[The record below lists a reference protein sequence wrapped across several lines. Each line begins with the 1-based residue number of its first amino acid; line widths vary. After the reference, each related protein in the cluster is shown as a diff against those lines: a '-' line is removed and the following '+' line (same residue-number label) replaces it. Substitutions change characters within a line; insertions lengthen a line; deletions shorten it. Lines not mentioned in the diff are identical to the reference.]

1 MVIDLTGS
9 GEPQFL
15 VKGKG
20 RGVLG
25 IHFKLDCICILEEAI
40 ECKAE
45 HPPSHTLVPAF
56 MDDPYPVN
64 HPHLLFPGRIKNPNR
79 FVLIAIQKYFSLSTC
94 Q

>member
-40 ECKAE
+40 EGKAE
-45 HPPSHTLVPAF
+45 HLSSHALVPTG
-56 MDDPYPVN
+56 MDDSYSVN
-64 HPHLLFPGRIKNPNR
+64 NPHSIFHGCIKNPNR
-79 FVLIAIQKYFSLSTC
+79 FVLIAIQKYFSVC
-94 Q
+94 A